1 MTPRRVILAPRS
13 RATGAEAKKA
23 SRSQSLERGL
33 DILETIAG
41 ESGEVGVRELAR
53 RLGLSPTI
61 VQRLVTSLAGR
72 GYTEK
77 DADTQRY
84 RLGHRAGAR
93 RQRRGRFRL
102 PRGGAPRARAAG
114 TPAPAERLRVGA
126 ARRPRHLSP
135 GGAGRRPGGDQGQ
148 PGQRN
153 AAAQHQRRQGAAGGA
168 VRRRGAQ
175 DPGQPQASRP
185 HAAQHHRPRRADRL
199 ARQSAPPG
207 LCLGQRGEH
216 SGRAVGG
223 CADPRP
229 QRRSGRGAERGLSQV
244 SRFGADACQRRA
256 SGERGG
262 AAHLA
267 AAWHAACNGVEWTHG
282 ECVRRD
288 MMNKTIWLAAV
299 AAGALLTQ
307 PVLAQQPIVIGVSTP
322 QTGVAAVASEWEMWG
337 ANLAVEEIN
346 QAGGLLGRKVELMV
360 LDNKCNP
367 SEAVNVANKLV
378 EAKVV
383 AVEGAHCSSA
393 HLASMKIMADAKIP
407 IVTGIASNPQIT
419 ALAGP
424 GRNEYSFRIS
434 PSDSAMMDALG
445 IYLGNKKVFK
455 TVAIVGED
463 TDFGRGGADAFKA
476 VADKAGVTVVS
487 TDFHPQNAPDFT
499 SILTRLQQRRPDA
512 IATFQVGGDSINFL
526 RQAMQFG
533 VRIPYTGR
541 IELGGRNQPII
552 EAGGMEKSISAW
564 TYNATIDAPENKAF
578 VAKIRAKHNSEPY
591 LQTWG
596 AYDSIRVIAQA
607 IKQAGSTDGEKI
619 KDAIKKLK
627 FTTVIGKTVTFDDHN
642 SAGRF
647 VVLQTVVDKKVGV
660 ADIVEVK

>member
-1 MTPRRVILAPRS
+1 MRVKSLTALA
-13 RATGAEAKKA
+13 
-23 SRSQSLERGL
+23 
-33 DILETIAG
+33 I
-41 ESGEVGVRELAR
+41 
-53 RLGLSPTI
+53 
-61 VQRLVTSLAGR
+61 
-72 GYTEK
+72 
-77 DADTQRY
+77 
-84 RLGHRAGAR
+84 
-93 RQRRGRFRL
+93 
-102 PRGGAPRARAAG
+102 
-114 TPAPAERLRVGA
+114 
-126 ARRPRHLSP
+126 
-135 GGAGRRPGGDQGQ
+135 
-148 PGQRN
+148 
-153 AAAQHQRRQGAAGGA
+153 
-168 VRRRGAQ
+168 
-175 DPGQPQASRP
+175 
-185 HAAQHHRPRRADRL
+185 
-199 ARQSAPPG
+199 
-207 LCLGQRGEH
+207 
-216 SGRAVGG
+216 
-223 CADPRP
+223 
-229 QRRSGRGAERGLSQV
+229 
-244 SRFGADACQRRA
+244 
-256 SGERGG
+256 
-262 AAHLA
+262 
-267 AAWHAACNGVEWTHG
+267 
-282 ECVRRD
+282 
-288 MMNKTIWLAAV
+288 
-299 AAGALLTQ
+299 AGALGAV
-307 PVLAQQPIVIGVSTP
+307 PALAQPIVIGVSTP

-346 QAGGLLGRKVELMV
+346 QAGGLFGGRKVELMV

-445 IYLGNKKVFK
+445 LYLGGKKVFK

-526 RQAMQFG
+526 RQAMQLG

-578 VAKIRAKHNSEPY
+578 VAKIKAKHNSEPY

-607 IKQAGSTDGEKI
+607 IKEAGSTDGEKL
-619 KDAIKKLK
+619 KGAIKNLK
-627 FTTVIGKTVTFDDHN
+627 FTTVIGKSVTFDDHN

>member
-1 MTPRRVILAPRS
+1 
-13 RATGAEAKKA
+13 
-23 SRSQSLERGL
+23 
-33 DILETIAG
+33 
-41 ESGEVGVRELAR
+41 
-53 RLGLSPTI
+53 
-61 VQRLVTSLAGR
+61 
-72 GYTEK
+72 
-77 DADTQRY
+77 
-84 RLGHRAGAR
+84 
-93 RQRRGRFRL
+93 
-102 PRGGAPRARAAG
+102 
-114 TPAPAERLRVGA
+114 
-126 ARRPRHLSP
+126 
-135 GGAGRRPGGDQGQ
+135 
-148 PGQRN
+148 
-153 AAAQHQRRQGAAGGA
+153 
-168 VRRRGAQ
+168 
-175 DPGQPQASRP
+175 
-185 HAAQHHRPRRADRL
+185 
-199 ARQSAPPG
+199 
-207 LCLGQRGEH
+207 
-216 SGRAVGG
+216 
-223 CADPRP
+223 
-229 QRRSGRGAERGLSQV
+229 
-244 SRFGADACQRRA
+244 
-256 SGERGG
+256 
-262 AAHLA
+262 
-267 AAWHAACNGVEWTHG
+267 
-282 ECVRRD
+282 
-288 MMNKTIWLAAV
+288 MNKTIWLAAV
-299 AAGALLTQ
+299 AAGALLAQ
-307 PVLAQQPIVIGVSTP
+307 SVLAQQPIVIGVSTP

-346 QAGGLLGRKVELMV
+346 QAGGLLGGRKVELMV

-526 RQAMQFG
+526 RQAMQLG

-578 VAKIRAKHNSEPY
+578 VAKVKAKHNSEPY

-607 IKQAGSTDGEKI
+607 IKEAGSTDGEKV
-619 KDAIKKLK
+619 KNAIKNLK